1 MATNTPLQRLFFL
14 NSGFVMRQAE
24 ALSARVEKEAG
35 EENSARIRRCYR
47 LLLNR
52 DPSPQELQLG
62 LEFLRGGG
70 KSWSEYAQVLLSANE
85 FYFLN

>member
-1 MATNTPLQRLFFL
+1 VA
-14 NSGFVMRQAE
+14 
-24 ALSARVEKEAG
+24 KEAG
-35 EENSARIRRCYR
+35 EENAARIRRCYR

-52 DPSPQELQLG
+52 DPSPKELQLG

-70 KSWSEYAQVLLSANE
+70 KSWPEYAQVLLSANE